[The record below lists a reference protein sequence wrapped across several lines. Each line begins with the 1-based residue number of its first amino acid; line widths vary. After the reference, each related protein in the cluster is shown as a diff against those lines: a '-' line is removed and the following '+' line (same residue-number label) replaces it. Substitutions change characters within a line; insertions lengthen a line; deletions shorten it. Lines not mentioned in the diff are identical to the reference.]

1 MIRFCEK
8 EAVIEDDLIRKII
21 LDEKVV
27 FDINIWENAKN
38 IFANKV
44 AIAGGRVLFPVRDK
58 MLQGVCYD
66 VLSTEGAV
74 LDSGVWENAEDFFS
88 RNSE

>member
-27 FDINIWENAKN
+27 FDINIWENAKKH
-38 IFANKV
+38 F
-44 AIAGGRVLFPVRDK
+44 
-58 MLQGVCYD
+58 C
-66 VLSTEGAV
+66 E
-74 LDSGVWENAEDFFS
+74 
-88 RNSE
+88 